1 MEKYIITDKRHYW
14 TMMAVVCFGALMT
27 NLDATAIIVSLPTIA
42 GEMNLSPSHA
52 SVIVLAYLLFETAPL
67 MVFGKIGDI
76 IGGRRVL
83 LIGLALFTIS
93 SFFCG
98 TTSNLWQLM
107 VMRSLQGIGGAMI
120 ISVMVAIATLHTP
133 ASKKGQ
139 AIGYIMMTAALG
151 VSIGPTVGG
160 LIASYLG
167 WRYIFFINVP
177 LGIVAIAAGFFF
189 LPSHHPQAT
198 DRRFD
203 LLGAFYQTAF
213 LLLVIFA
220 LNQGLEYGW
229 TSLTILS
236 ALGGS
241 LIMLLLFIWRELKID
256 YPIIDLKL
264 FANRDTLFTS
274 LNFCLSMMAFG
285 GVLFLMPFFLTHVY
299 GLKADIIGAIL
310 SIIAFGQF
318 LGPFAGRLGDR
329 MGHRKIM
336 LAGIFL
342 ALLAFVMFFILD
354 FGGPLWWVISALVL
368 FSISQGLNKTPNIQL
383 MLASVPPDKNG
394 VTASMTGL
402 LRSLG
407 LVLGVVV
414 FETALSEFI
423 PASVSLNNTSLGS
436 SGVEAKLLH
445 EGFVLAFSLGIAISL
460 IMIILMTS
468 MKKAPTVILKE
479 IIKGSKT
486 T

>member
-1 MEKYIITDKRHYW
+1 
-14 TMMAVVCFGALMT
+14 MMVVVCFGAMMT

-42 GEMNLSPSHA
+42 EEMNLSPSHA
-52 SVIVLAYLLFETAPL
+52 SIIVLAYLLFETAPL

-76 IGGRRVL
+76 YGGRRVL
-83 LIGLALFTIS
+83 LAGLALFTIS

-120 ISVMVAIATLHTP
+120 ISVMVALATLHTP

-139 AIGYIMMTAALG
+139 AIGYIMLTAALG
-151 VSIGPTVGG
+151 VSLGPTVGG
-160 LIASYLG
+160 FIANYFG

-177 LGIVAIAAGFFF
+177 LGIVAIAAGYFF
-189 LPSHHPQAT
+189 LPKHYPPAK

-213 LLLVIFA
+213 LLLLIFA
-220 LNQGLEYGW
+220 VNQGLEYGW
-229 TSLTILS
+229 TSLPILS

-241 LIMLLLFIWRELKID
+241 LIMALLFIRRELKID

-274 LNFCLSMMAFG
+274 LNLCLSMMVFG

-318 LGPFAGRLGDR
+318 LGPLAGRIGDR
-329 MGHRKIM
+329 RGHRNII
-336 LAGIFL
+336 LAGVSL
-342 ALLAFVMFFILD
+342 GLLAFVMFVIMD
-354 FGGPLWWVISALVL
+354 FGEPLWWVILALVL
-368 FSISQGLNKTPNIQL
+368 FSISQGLNKSPNISL

-423 PASVSLNNTSLGS
+423 PASVSLNANSLGN

-445 EGFVLAFSLGIAISL
+445 EGFILAFSLGIVISL
-460 IMIILMTS
+460 IMIILMSS
-468 MKKAPTVILKE
+468 MKKAPKVI
-479 IIKGSKT
+479 IAADIKN
-486 T
+486 

>member
-1 MEKYIITDKRHYW
+1 MEQYIITNKRRYW
-14 TMMAVVCFGALMT
+14 IMMAVICFGAIMT
-27 NLDATAIIVSLPTIA
+27 NLDATAIVVCLPTIA
-42 GEMNLSPSHA
+42 EEMNLSPSHA

-83 LIGLALFTIS
+83 LIGFALFTIS

-98 TTSNLWQLM
+98 TTSNIGQLM

-120 ISVMVAIATLHTP
+120 ISVMVALATLHTP

-139 AIGYIMMTAALG
+139 AIGYIMLSAALG
-151 VSIGPTVGG
+151 VSLGPTVGG
-160 LIASYLG
+160 FIAHYFG

-177 LGIVAIAAGFFF
+177 LGILAIAAGFFF
-189 LPSHHPQAT
+189 LPAHHPPAT
-198 DRRFD
+198 DKRFD
-203 LLGAFYQTAF
+203 LLGAFYQTTF
-213 LLLVIFA
+213 LMLLIFA
-220 LNQGLEYGW
+220 LNKGLEYGW
-229 TSLTILS
+229 TSLPILS

-241 LIMLLLFIWRELKID
+241 LLMVLLFIRRELKID
-256 YPIIDLKL
+256 HPIIDLKL
-264 FANRDTLFTS
+264 FANRDTLYSS
-274 LNFCLSMMAFG
+274 LNLCLSMMVFG

-318 LGPFAGRLGDR
+318 LGPFSGRLGDR
-329 MGHRKIM
+329 KGHRKVI
-336 LAGIFL
+336 LAGVFL
-342 ALLAFVMFFILD
+342 GLLAFVMFFIMD
-354 FGGPLWWVISALVL
+354 FGEPLWWLILGLVV

-383 MLASVPPDKNG
+383 MLASVPPNKNG

-423 PASVSLNNTSLGS
+423 PASVSLNANSLRS

-445 EGFVLAFSLGIAISL
+445 EGFILAFSLGIVISI

-468 MKKAPTVILKE
+468 MKKVPN
-479 IIKGSKT
+479 
-486 T
+486 